1 MIVVVGTTGDEPGHW
16 LVGNGQ
22 RSQGDLRQ

>member
-16 LVGNGQ
+16 LVSDGR
-22 RSQGDLRQ
+22 RSQSDLRQ